1 MTQPRTKVIPLSGK
15 KFELRRLPP
24 EVGSYI
30 FIRMLGARM
39 RMQQATAEA
48 APTKP
53 VDTTAP
59 PAPPPSGEDLVKA
72 LSFVVFSSA
81 ASFDEFKF
89 MQSSCMK
96 VTSLIENREGMD
108 FPMPLMSDDGQWT
121 RGVGETV
128 SLDVGLLTTL
138 ASEVLVLCFA
148 DFFEDRVPG
157 S

>member
-1 MTQPRTKVIPLSGK
+1 MTQPRTKLIPLSGK

-53 VDTTAP
+53 IDTTAT
-59 PAPPPSGEDLVKA
+59 PPSGEDLVKA

-121 RGVGETV
+121 RGVGDTV

-148 DFFEDRVPG
+148 DFFESKEPG
-157 S
+157 T